1 MLLTSGRQVV
11 DVNLVLQN
19 YCNVRTEWLLK
30 VMGSFFAENALIH
43 VHVLLTHIMQTEFE
57 KHTSNGILTSEY
69 MEGFT
74 WISY

>member
-30 VMGSFFAENALIH
+30 VMGSYFAENALIH
-43 VHVLLTHIMQTEFE
+43 VHRYLLTYFI
-57 KHTSNGILTSEY
+57 NGNY
-69 MEGFT
+69 DR
-74 WISY
+74 

>member
-30 VMGSFFAENALIH
+30 VMGSSFLENALIH
-43 VHVLLTHIMQTEFE
+43 LHLLTNLM
-57 KHTSNGILTSEY
+57 ND
-69 MEGFT
+69 
-74 WISY
+74 SYDRQNNDHFQIFFCQLLAPAAS